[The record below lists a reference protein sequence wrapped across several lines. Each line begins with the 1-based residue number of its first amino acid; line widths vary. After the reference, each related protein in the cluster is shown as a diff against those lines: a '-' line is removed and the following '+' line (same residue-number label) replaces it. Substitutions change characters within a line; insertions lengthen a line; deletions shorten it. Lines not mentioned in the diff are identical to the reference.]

1 MWESFR
7 LCPNLQ
13 LRHRSSGPQRRKT
26 RASKAKKFVIL
37 IFALNCCTPT
47 LRGLQCTATH
57 GQRVARATRMRMQ
70 TTRGPRYAGYPNAV
84 GCDSNTPLLH
94 TDLLLVAVC
103 NHTRTT
109 CPRATRMRMQTT
121 RGPRI
126 NMYHANAGYPN
137 AAVCD
142 SALACYIPTFAGC
155 SM

>member
-1 MWESFR
+1 
-7 LCPNLQ
+7 
-13 LRHRSSGPQRRKT
+13 
-26 RASKAKKFVIL
+26 
-37 IFALNCCTPT
+37 
-47 LRGLQCTATH
+47 
-57 GQRVARATRMRMQ
+57 MR

-84 GCDSNTPLLH
+84 FVIPTTRGPRNSGYHAIAGYPNAAVCDSCTHVLH
-94 TDLLLVAVC
+94 TDPYRIAVC

-109 CPRATRMRMQTT
+109 FPRATRMRMRTT